1 MIYSTTDF
9 NKILT
14 EIQSGNKMAKVIA
27 REIQPMVNEYKNTNA
42 LKKFFLLLKYIIL
55 GNKRAK
61 CTIPDEALE
70 SVPCAPS

>member
-1 MIYSTTDF
+1 
-9 NKILT
+9 
-14 EIQSGNKMAKVIA
+14 MAKVIA

-70 SVPCAPS
+70 SFARVFLPDIYACFETE